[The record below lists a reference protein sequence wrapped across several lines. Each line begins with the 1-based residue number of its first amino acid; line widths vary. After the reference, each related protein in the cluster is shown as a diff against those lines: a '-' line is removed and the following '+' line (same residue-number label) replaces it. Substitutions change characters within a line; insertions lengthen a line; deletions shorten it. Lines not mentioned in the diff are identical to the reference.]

1 MSNSLSILPLTPGQL
16 SAATDAALAHLAK
29 EGLSADEAVLKLGFE
44 FDAWLD
50 DASPGRSC
58 PSIVEI
64 LLSEAGWTSPDGKT
78 RGKSYA
84 SLLLKLVE
92 RFQMRRREAAMV
104 LSHLPL
110 VLLLARDF
118 RASPA
123 RIAGLLHQ
131 SDGRASVSWRIVDVI
146 LREFGIQCDL
156 DAKAVTELLVK
167 DRQDSAAELGDA
179 TITSMVEDL
188 SSQASALG
196 FDHRFQDALRLLF
209 SPDDKVR
216 FVPYLQILLYISV
229 IDHFFD
235 HPPEYIYTFK
245 PRGDVGNIIFGT
257 FPPALAPGGSP
268 MLNNFKAVDRLSY
281 DWAESRE
288 AQAKAL
294 AEVVA
299 ALSSLAYAP
308 RNQMTG
314 SIRRAVMRY
323 IEIQT
328 PAEIRLE
335 TQADLAVIKRFL
347 QRVGEAETG
356 TRGVIEQRVGDF
368 FGMLDHPLP
377 DWRSRGLG
385 DPVNA
390 SNSSSGKLGDCDF
403 QNVSA
408 RECVAIEAHA
418 GRLTDVYMREHLR
431 TLRLNLPSRLEEWS
445 RISDV
450 DDWKLRILFFA
461 HEDARSAQQLQVP
474 LQVESLVVATYRE
487 RYELLLPLMDKNQ
500 ERVVELFNQWIIA
513 PLDAPNTPMA
523 TKQKACSLLQA

>member
-16 SAATDAALAHLAK
+16 TSATDAALAHLAK
-29 EGLSADEAVLKLGFE
+29 EGLSVDESVLKLGFE
-44 FDAWLD
+44 FDSWLD

-58 PSIVEI
+58 PPVVEI
-64 LLSEAGWTSPDGKT
+64 LLSEAGWTAPDRKT
-78 RGKSYA
+78 RGGCYA
-84 SLLLKLVE
+84 SLLLKLVSK

-110 VLLLARDF
+110 ILLLARDF

-131 SDGRASVSWRIVDVI
+131 SDGRAAVSWRVVDVI
-146 LREFGIQCDL
+146 LREFGIKCILNARAVRDL
-156 DAKAVTELLVK
+156 LAK
-167 DRQDSAAELGDA
+167 DRLDSAAALGDA
-179 TITSMVEDL
+179 TILSMVEDL

-196 FDHRFQDALRLLF
+196 LDNRFQYALSLLF

-235 HPPEYIYTFK
+235 HPPEFIYTFR

-257 FPPALAPGGSP
+257 FPPALASGGSP
-268 MLNNFKAVDRLSY
+268 VLNNFKAVDRLSY

-288 AQAKAL
+288 VQAKAL

-328 PAEIRLE
+328 PAEIRLAP
-335 TQADLAVIKRFL
+335 QIDLAVIKRFL

-418 GRLTDVYMREHLR
+418 GRLTDVYVREHLR

-450 DDWKLRILFFA
+450 DDWKLCILFFA

-474 LQVESLVVATYRE
+474 QQVASLVVTTYSE
-487 RYELLLPLMDKNQ
+487 RYELLLPWMDNNQ

-523 TKQKACSLLQA
+523 TKQKALSLF

>member
-1 MSNSLSILPLTPGQL
+1 MSHSLSILPLTPVQL
-16 SAATDAALAHLAK
+16 RTATDAALAHLTK
-29 EGLSADEAVLKLGFE
+29 EGLSVDEASLKLGFE

-50 DASPGRSC
+50 DEAPGRSC
-58 PSIVEI
+58 PPVVEI
-64 LLSEAGWTSPDGKT
+64 LLNEASWQAPDGKT

-84 SLLLKLVE
+84 SLLLKLTD
-92 RFQMRRREAAMV
+92 RSQMRRRDAAMV
-104 LSHLPL
+104 LAHLPL
-110 VLLLARDF
+110 VLLLAREF
-118 RASPA
+118 HASPA
-123 RIAGLLHQ
+123 RIAGLLYQ
-131 SDGRASVSWRIVDVI
+131 SGGRTSVSWRIIDVI

-156 DAKAVTELLVK
+156 DAKKVTELLVK
-167 DRQDSAAELGDA
+167 DRLDSAAELGDA
-179 TITSMVEDL
+179 TISSMVENL
-188 SSQASALG
+188 SDQASVLG
-196 FDHRFQDALRLLF
+196 LSHRFQDALSLLF
-209 SPDDKVR
+209 SPDHEVL

-294 AEVVA
+294 TAVVEG
-299 ALSSLAYAP
+299 LSSLAYAP

-328 PAEIRLE
+328 PAEVRLDP
-335 TQADLAVIKRFL
+335 QSDLAVILRFL

-368 FGMLDHPLP
+368 FGMLDHPQP
-377 DWRSRGLG
+377 MWRSRGLG

-408 RECVAIEAHA
+408 RECLAIEAHA
-418 GRLTDVYMREHLR
+418 GRLTDVYVREHLR
-431 TLRLNLPSRLEEWS
+431 TLRLNLPARLEEWS
-445 RISDV
+445 HISELDE
-450 DDWKLRILFFA
+450 WKLRILFFV
-461 HEDARSAQQLQVP
+461 HEDARSEKQHPALER
-474 LQVESLVVATYRE
+474 VEELKVTSYSEQYEALLPRVDKERE
-487 RYELLLPLMDKNQ
+487 RTID
-500 ERVVELFNQWIIA
+500 LFNRWVITPQ
-513 PLDAPNTPMA
+513 DAPNTPEA
-523 TKQKACSLLQA
+523 TKKKARSLLQL